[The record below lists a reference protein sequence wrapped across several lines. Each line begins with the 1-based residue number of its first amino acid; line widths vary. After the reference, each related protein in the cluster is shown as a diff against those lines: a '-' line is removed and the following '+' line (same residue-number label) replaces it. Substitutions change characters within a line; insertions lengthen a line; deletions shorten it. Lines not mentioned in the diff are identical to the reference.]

1 MNKKVIFV
9 PLKPRHRARKTL
21 LSNPPK
27 HIKYIIGKEEI
38 KNTKVEPIEKHN
50 GFFNKIRDFSHIILK
65 KIFSQFQFPNIEI
78 KLPDRKFYFDYYLK
92 HGSLILSNKKF
103 IVHQLEYIISLFNTK
118 GRKLNSRLSLILL
131 KTILLS
137 NRCKYIF
144 CMSEAS
150 KESAIKIL
158 NIPKK
163 KQEKFQVIYPTVY
176 PIKYKKDSNDNI
188 VRLLYLSRTHIFGN
202 SFYWK
207 GGKLVLQ
214 AFEKLKKK
222 YDNIELVFNGYIP
235 PEFKRHF
242 EKISSIKFYAD
253 IPYEK
258 VIDFYKKADIFL
270 FPTYGDNFGF
280 TFIEAMGY
288 GLPIICI
295 NNHFAS
301 PELVLNNETGFLVD
315 TSFKF
320 LKYPFGIINYD
331 WIEKWKNVIKK
342 EDDLVGLNNL
352 VEKLKILIQNKELR
366 EKFGNNGRNR
376 LIDGEL
382 SIKARNRKLNL
393 LFKH

>member
-1 MNKKVIFV
+1 M
-9 PLKPRHRARKTL
+9 KPRHRARKTL
-21 LSNPPK
+21 LSNSPK
-27 HIKYIIGKEEI
+27 HIKYIVGEGEI
-38 KNTKVEPIEKHN
+38 KNKNIKPIKKHN
-50 GFFNKIRDFSHIILK
+50 IFFNKIRDLSHMIFK
-65 KIFSQFQFPNIEI
+65 KIFSQIQFPAIEI
-78 KLPDRKFYFDYYLK
+78 KLPNRNFYFDYYLK
-92 HGSLILSNKKF
+92 NISVILSNKKF
-103 IVHQLEYIISLFNTK
+103 IVYQLENILSLFNTK
-118 GRKLNSRLSLILL
+118 GQKLNSRLSLILL
-131 KTILLS
+131 KAILLS

-144 CMSEAS
+144 CMSEAA

-158 NIPKK
+158 NIPQK
-163 KQEKFQVIYPTVY
+163 KQEKFQVIYPTIN
-176 PIKYKKDSNDNI
+176 PIKYKKDSNDPI

-214 AFEKLKKK
+214 AFEKLKKN
-222 YDNIELVFNGYIP
+222 YSNIELVFNGHVP

-242 EKISSIKFYAD
+242 EKISSIKFYRD
-253 IPYEK
+253 IPYEN

-270 FPTYGDNFGF
+270 FPTYADNFGF
-280 TFIEAMGY
+280 TFIEAMSY

-315 TSFKF
+315 TSLKF

-331 WIEKWKNVIKK
+331 WIKKWKIIIMK

-352 VEKLKILIQNKELR
+352 VEKLEILIQNKELR

-382 SIKARNRKLNL
+382 SIKARNRKLTL
-393 LFKH
+393 LFKN